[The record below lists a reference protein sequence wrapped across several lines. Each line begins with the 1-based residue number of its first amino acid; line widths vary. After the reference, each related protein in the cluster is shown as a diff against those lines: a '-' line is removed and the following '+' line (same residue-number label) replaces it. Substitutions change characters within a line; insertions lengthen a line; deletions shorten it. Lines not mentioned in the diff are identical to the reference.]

1 MKKILVSVMVV
12 VLLLLCVPALAENA
26 ALPGDGKRLGITIN
40 GLDSQASRRLFEGTQ
55 EKAKALGFEV
65 MASNAGGTLGMAD
78 DVDNFV
84 MADCDVIVLINA
96 DQSVVS
102 NSVREAAAQGIYVIS
117 DESGYMEGVS
127 TVIGMNNYAI
137 GAEMAMDVL
146 SAINYDGKVVT
157 TGHNDHPTIRGH
169 YKVFDLLIEE
179 YPMVEKVGTVYTSY
193 PGTTEITYN
202 GISAL
207 LAEHPDLK
215 AVITSQDIEAMGV
228 IQATK
233 EMGLYPNVICTGI
246 DGELDVLYDIKNDG
260 CVVSTYVFDTD
271 AITELIASSAAKL
284 VTGQEVAPF
293 QEAPVTKVTKENV
306 DEFIAL
312 QESTMITK

>member
-1 MKKILVSVMVV
+1 
-12 VLLLLCVPALAENA
+12 
-26 ALPGDGKRLGITIN
+26 
-40 GLDSQASRRLFEGTQ
+40 
-55 EKAKALGFEV
+55 
-65 MASNAGGTLGMAD
+65 MAD

-102 NSVREAAAQGIYVIS
+102 NAVREAAAQGIYVIS

-215 AVITSQDIEAMGV
+215 AVIASQDIEAMGV

-246 DGELDVLYDIKNDG
+246 DGEWMCFMILKWWLRGIHLCVRHG
-260 CVVSTYVFDTD
+260 CYYRIDRFVCCQAGYGTGSGAFPR
-271 AITELIASSAAKL
+271 SSCDK
-284 VTGQEVAPF
+284 GDQG
-293 QEAPVTKVTKENV
+293 KC
-306 DEFIAL
+306 
-312 QESTMITK
+312 